1 MSVRATAQ
9 IIPIGIHDNAW
20 RDNFFGFLND
30 TIDKILRETPME
42 KIEDFTGAVF
52 SAKSEILGQMT
63 LGFIKSRYRHLFEQ
77 EYCDCPGCGKRAKCV
92 NKEAKRKVKSLG
104 GHFDLYRPYFYCKN
118 CVTGFCPLDEALG
131 LASSPVQYDIQE
143 VEAWLST
150 ELTFETA
157 KDAYK
162 RTTGDSL
169 SSGHMHD
176 TTNRIADGLGIL
188 DVCPTKAEIE
198 QKIGDVAEG
207 GFRRPVMMLAIDG
220 AHAPTR
226 PEPSPRK
233 GKRGKGEWKEVKGFR
248 LYLIDGKRIVH
259 LVSWHRIGNDR
270 ELAADLRTI
279 AETGLIPEDR
289 VRLCVIAD
297 GAEWIWNRTAEI
309 FPAAKIVLDFWHCSE
324 YLHEAANAHFG
335 KGTPEARLSVEAN
348 LTRLFNN
355 DLDNVI
361 AELDSISP
369 ASKTAEEKIKGA
381 IGYLLNH
388 EEGVNYGKA
397 KRGGYHIGSGAIE
410 SANKFIG
417 HVRLKRSGAWWYR
430 SYANN
435 ILLLRCAKYNGT
447 YDRIVRK
454 YIEIDREETYRRA

>member
-1 MSVRATAQ
+1 MPTQATAQ

-20 RDNFFGFLND
+20 RDDFFEFLNNK
-30 TIDKILRETPME
+30 IGQILRETPME
-42 KIEDFTGAVF
+42 KIEDFAGTVF
-52 SAKSEILGQMT
+52 KAKSEILGQLT
-63 LGFIKSRYRHLFEQ
+63 LGFIKNKYRHLFEQ
-77 EYCDCPGCGKRAKCV
+77 DYCDCPICGKSVKCE
-92 NKEAKRKVKSLG
+92 KKDAKREVKNLG
-104 GHFDLYRPYFYCKN
+104 GIFDLYRPYFRCKS
-118 CVTGFCPLDEALG
+118 CGTGFCPLDEALG
-131 LASSPVQYDIQE
+131 LSSSPIQYDIQD

-150 ELTFETA
+150 ELPFETA
-157 KDAYK
+157 AEAYK

-176 TTNRIADGLGIL
+176 TANRIANRLGIS
-188 DVCPTKAEIE
+188 DVCPTKEEIGQILDEIAENS
-198 QKIGDVAEG
+198 
-207 GFRRPVMMLAIDG
+207 FRRPVMMLAIDG

-233 GKRGKGEWKEVKGFR
+233 GKRGKGEWKEAKGFR
-248 LYLIDGKRIVH
+248 LYMIDGSRIVH
-259 LVSWHRIGNDR
+259 LISWHQIENDK

-279 AETGLIPEDR
+279 AEAGLIPEHR

-297 GAEWIWNRTAEI
+297 GAEWIWNRTAEL
-309 FPAAKIVLDFWHCSE
+309 FPTAKIVLDFWHCSE

-335 KGTPEARLSVEAN
+335 KGTPEARLLVEAS

-361 AELDSISP
+361 AELKSISP
-369 ASKTAEEKIKGA
+369 ASTTAEEKINGT

-417 HVRLKRSGAWWYR
+417 HVRLKRSGAWWYP
-430 SYANN
+430 SNANN
-435 ILLLRCAKYNGT
+435 ILKLRCAKYNGT